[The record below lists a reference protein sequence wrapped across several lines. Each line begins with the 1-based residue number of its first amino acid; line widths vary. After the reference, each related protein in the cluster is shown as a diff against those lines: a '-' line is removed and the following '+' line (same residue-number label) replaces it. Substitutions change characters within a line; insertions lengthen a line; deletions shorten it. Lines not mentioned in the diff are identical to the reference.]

1 MKIIILM
8 MLISKDTSLKLIS
21 QYLQQYLNLFIN
33 DKISNLQYFQVILQ
47 LN

>member
-8 MLISKDTSLKLIS
+8 MLNSKDTSLKLIS